1 MTRKRNHIPT
11 DKNHHMVEAMAA
23 VGTPSEDMAT
33 MLGISKD
40 TLERHYMDTIKAGR
54 VKANLQIGR
63 KIHAQALE
71 GDTALLIWWTKT
83 RMRWAAAKE
92 TEADPPLEKSP
103 NNDDAFVANLMELV
117 DAANRLRQ

>member
-92 TEADPPLEKSP
+92 PEEVQNPADVGNITVVIERGNHRKKPTE
-103 NNDDAFVANLMELV
+103 
-117 DAANRLRQ
+117 